1 MFLNVL
7 DLAFTTAN
15 ILQYCNWIVKNSQL
29 CVNYRVDT
37 DFSRVIQTSL
47 PIQDPICI
55 ASSCSPNFLHMG
67 SVFQDFDTL
76 ECFYL
81 LYCRMFLNLGLSD
94 ISS

>member
-1 MFLNVL
+1 MPTSYKTVIGLSR
-7 DLAFTTAN
+7 TAN
-15 ILQYCNWIVKNSQL
+15 CED
-29 CVNYRVDT
+29 YRVDT

-47 PIQDPICI
+47 LIQDPIYI
-55 ASSCSPNFLHMG
+55 ASSCLLNFLHMG

-81 LYCRMFLNLGLSD
+81 LCCRMFLNLGLSD